1 MWCYLLNTADK
12 HCTCLMIQLTFVV
25 GREGGDFS
33 IQFIQLIHSTNWP
46 ALSFERG
53 FNDSSLLQDSVAEE
67 LKTFAEHLKPYL
79 LRLVSTDLLQYRN
92 Q

>member
-1 MWCYLLNTADK
+1 MTNLL
-12 HCTCLMIQLTFVV
+12 LLW

-33 IQFIQLIHSTNWP
+33 IQFIQLISKTNWP

-67 LKTFAEHLKPYL
+67 LKTFAEHLKT
-79 LRLVSTDLLQYRN
+79 VSFETC
-92 Q
+92 